1 MAMHMH
7 AGLGE
12 VCTHV
17 AAVLFFL
24 ETTVRTVTFQKSI
37 PYLPV
42 KEEGFTTGDRTF
54 KLEEGEAEAQ
64 AEEFAASFIFFFLT
78 LAEVKSMSYTGK

>member
-1 MAMHMH
+1 M

-24 ETTVRTVTFQKSI
+24 EMTVRINGTSTCTQQKCQWVVPTFQKSI
-37 PYLPV
+37 PYLPIKDIDFTSAKV
-42 KEEGFTTGDRTF
+42 KKRRIDDAGNSS
-54 KLEEGEAEAQ
+54 ACVWCIA
-64 AEEFAASFIFFFLT
+64 
-78 LAEVKSMSYTGK
+78 Y